1 MKTILTILLLTVSIA
16 IYADTP
22 TVVNGYGNFHGY
34 NTTEG
39 CYGTGCLPTA
49 VLQKVL
55 KKPSYYGQERV
66 QNDRLIDAIEDSNDI
81 AREQLKLDR
90 ENNGDE

>member
-1 MKTILTILLLTVSIA
+1 MKTILTVLLLTGSVA
-16 IYADTP
+16 TYADTP
-22 TVVNGYGNFHGY
+22 TVVNGYSNYHGY

-49 VLQKVL
+49 VLQEVL
-55 KKPSYYGQERV
+55 KQPSSYSQERV

-81 AREQLKLDR
+81 AREQLELDQ
-90 ENNGDE
+90 ENSDNE

>member
-1 MKTILTILLLTVSIA
+1 MKTISTVLLLTGSIA
-16 IYADTP
+16 TYADTP
-22 TVVNGYGNFHGY
+22 TVVNGYSNYNGY

-49 VLQKVL
+49 VLQEVL
-55 KKPSYYGQERV
+55 KQPSSYSQERV

-81 AREQLKLDR
+81 AREQLELDQ
-90 ENNGDE
+90 ENSSDE

>member
-1 MKTILTILLLTVSIA
+1 MKTISTVLLLTGSIA
-16 IYADTP
+16 TYADKP
-22 TVVNGYGNFHGY
+22 TVVNGYSNYHGY

-49 VLQKVL
+49 VLQEVL
-55 KKPSYYGQERV
+55 KQPSSNSQERV

-81 AREQLKLDR
+81 AREQLELDQ
-90 ENNGDE
+90 ENSDD